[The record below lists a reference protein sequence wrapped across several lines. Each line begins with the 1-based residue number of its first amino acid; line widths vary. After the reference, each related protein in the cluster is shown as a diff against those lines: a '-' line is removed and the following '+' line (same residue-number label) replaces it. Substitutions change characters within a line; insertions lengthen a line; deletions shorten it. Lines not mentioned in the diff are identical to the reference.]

1 MSVARVS
8 RISYHHGNLEEAL
21 ITSAIK
27 LIRKHGPDNLS
38 LRAVASDLG
47 VSPSAAYHYFP
58 DKDSLIHGVG
68 DHLFAELAQMMEKS
82 LEKFPGKNIK
92 ATKSRFREIGRAY
105 FTWASKEPNLFRLL
119 FGGFCSMDRGKS
131 HKEDSSFKILEKTL
145 DELVE
150 CGAMPKK
157 LRPYGEVLAWTSVQG
172 AVTLIL
178 EGHLPKSSF
187 DDLLDGLELALGVK
201 P

>member
-1 MSVARVS
+1 
-8 RISYHHGNLEEAL
+8 
-21 ITSAIK
+21 
-27 LIRKHGPDNLS
+27 
-38 LRAVASDLG
+38 
-47 VSPSAAYHYFP
+47 
-58 DKDSLIHGVG
+58 
-68 DHLFAELAQMMEKS
+68 MMGKS
-82 LEKFPGKNIK
+82 LEKYPGKNIK

-119 FGGFCSMDRGKS
+119 FGGFCSMDRGAF

-187 DDLLDGLELALGVK
+187 EDLLDGLELALGVR
-201 P
+201 

>member
-1 MSVARVS
+1 MSVLKVS
-8 RISYHHGNLEEAL
+8 RSSYHHGNLEEAL
-21 ITSAIK
+21 IRSAIK

-58 DKDSLIHGVG
+58 DKDSLIQGIG
-68 DHLFAELAQMMEKS
+68 QFLFTELANMMEKS
-82 LEKFPGKNIK
+82 LEKFPGRSIK
-92 ATKSRFREIGRAY
+92 ATKARFREIGLAY
-105 FTWASKEPNLFRLL
+105 FNWAVKEPNLFRLL
-119 FGGFCSMDRGKS
+119 FGGFCSIDSSNS

-178 EGHLPKSSF
+178 EGHLPESSF
-187 DDLLDGLELALGVK
+187 SDLLDGLEIALGVN
-201 P
+201 

>member
-1 MSVARVS
+1 
-8 RISYHHGNLEEAL
+8 
-21 ITSAIK
+21 
-27 LIRKHGPDNLS
+27 
-38 LRAVASDLG
+38 
-47 VSPSAAYHYFP
+47 
-58 DKDSLIHGVG
+58 
-68 DHLFAELAQMMEKS
+68 
-82 LEKFPGKNIK
+82 
-92 ATKSRFREIGRAY
+92 
-105 FTWASKEPNLFRLL
+105 
-119 FGGFCSMDRGKS
+119 MDRGKS

-187 DDLLDGLELALGVK
+187 DDLLDGLELALGVR
-201 P
+201 